1 MRRGDRS
8 GRRAFCRA
16 FPSCPLSCSQLHAAQ
31 SLGPAQV
38 AAVSLLVIGMSGWDS
53 TPSALV
59 QILESPKWGV
69 ARACQAVEECIL
81 ANG

>member
-1 MRRGDRS
+1 MS
-8 GRRAFCRA
+8 AELFTA
-16 FPSCPLSCSQLHAAQ
+16 ACSSIMQLNHATE

-38 AAVSLLVIGMSGWDS
+38 AAVSPLVIGMSGWDS